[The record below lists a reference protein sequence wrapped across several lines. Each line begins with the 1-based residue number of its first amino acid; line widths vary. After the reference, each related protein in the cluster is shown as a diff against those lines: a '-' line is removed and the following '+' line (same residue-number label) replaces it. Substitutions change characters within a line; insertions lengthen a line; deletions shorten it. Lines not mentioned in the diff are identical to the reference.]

1 MERGIGKGKERKRRG
16 EFAGISLRVS
26 VQDYR
31 NDHVRLYE
39 VLLSVGGR

>member
-16 EFAGISLRVS
+16 KFEGVSVRVS

-31 NDHVRLYE
+31 DDHIRLHE
-39 VLLSVGGR
+39 VLLSVGG